1 MLLRKVLV
9 VSYSGYVAGVYNAF
23 ILILIKPR
31 SRLVYIDQF
40 GVKLI
45 IKSPFNSHLDR
56 KGADW
61 HKHGGE
67 GKEGS
72 PQPTQPSSHWPAA
85 STFEWK
91 YFFAEILCI
100 LEILFMYVTLEWLN
114 YQGSWI
120 CKGTHML
127 ISSTKWFL
135 HAIPYDVK
143 WAHSLIS

>member
-9 VSYSGYVAGVYNAF
+9 VSCSGYVAGVYNAF

-45 IKSPFNSHLDR
+45 RKSPFNSHLDR

-91 YFFAEILCI
+91 YFLQKFCVSWKYYLCMSPWNDWIIRGVEFAK
-100 LEILFMYVTLEWLN
+100 WL
-114 YQGSWI
+114 I
-120 CKGTHML
+120 CSSHLRSDFCML
-127 ISSTKWFL
+127 YL
-135 HAIPYDVK
+135 MM
-143 WAHSLIS
+143 